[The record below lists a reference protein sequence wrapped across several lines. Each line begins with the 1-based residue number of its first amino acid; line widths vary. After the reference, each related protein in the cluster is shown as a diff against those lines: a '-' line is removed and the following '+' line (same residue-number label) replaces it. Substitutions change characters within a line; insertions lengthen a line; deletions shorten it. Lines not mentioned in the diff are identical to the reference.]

1 MKIAYGLSGEGRGHS
16 MRASALGTQLIAAG
30 HEITFFTSGDAELP
44 LTEKFGAKRIE
55 FLPTP
60 KFHLVDGKLNVF
72 KTSIDFVKF
81 MNTERRRILSLSTM
95 LQEENYDAVISDYEP
110 LLSRAALNANIPSVA
125 FNSQN
130 FVTVCKIPLKYR
142 HLSMPL
148 ALVNAFIVPNC
159 SHTIVSKPVRVKN
172 KSHKNVDLVGPMI
185 RKNITEQEWNGDK
198 NHILMYRSHALD
210 WPTSE
215 IIEWANNKGLTI
227 YFYGNLTPEEEK
239 LVSDE
244 FIHKPISESQFVQ
257 DMVDA
262 KLVIGTS
269 GTQLIG
275 ELAYLGIPAILVP
288 EQGQTEQELNAY
300 LANDSYPNMA
310 TINSK
315 DINGENLDNLIE
327 NLDGLGI
334 RHTEDGTETAFISVQ
349 NWLNKL
355 KP

>member
-16 MRASALGTQLIAAG
+16 MRASALGSQLVEAG
-30 HEITFFTSGDAELP
+30 HEVDFFTSGDAVEP
-44 LTEKFGAKRIE
+44 LSERFGEQRIKH
-55 FLPTP
+55 LPTP

-72 KTSIDFVKF
+72 RTTVDFVKF
-81 MNTERRRILSLSTM
+81 MNTERRRILTLSTM

-110 LLSRAALNANIPSVA
+110 LLSRAALNANIPSLA

-130 FVTVCKIPLKYR
+130 FVTVCKIPFKYR

-159 SHTIVSKPVRVKN
+159 SHTIVSKPVRVKDASN
-172 KSHKNVDLVGPMI
+172 TKADLVGPMI
-185 RKNITEQEWNGDK
+185 RKHITEQEWNGEK

-239 LVSDE
+239 LVSEE
-244 FIHKPISESQFVQ
+244 FIHKPISELQFVQ

-288 EQGQTEQELNAY
+288 EEGQTEQELNAY
-300 LANDSYPNMA
+300 LADDSYPNMA

-315 DINGENLDNLIE
+315 DINAENLDKLVT

-334 RHTEDGTETAFISVQ
+334 RHTEDGTNGAFIAVQ
-349 NWLNKL
+349 KWLDKL
-355 KP
+355 KT